1 MELTT
6 INQLIAAGSG
16 LAGAL
21 VGATISGLANYRL
34 EHSKRNYEA
43 KALLAGFVSEII
55 SLRDIIIFRGYMTGL
70 SELLD
75 LTIIKNGGVY
85 QYKVNIPSN
94 YARFYD
100 ANLGKIG
107 LIPSIKLMK
116 IMQFHQIIFAISQDF
131 KPDSPLYQF
140 GYDKRAIEETLAGL
154 NSAMHLADEIADW
167 KVD

>member
-21 VGATISGLANYRL
+21 VGATISGLTNYRL
-34 EHSKRNYEA
+34 EHSKRQYES
-43 KALLAGFVSEII
+43 KALLAGFVSEIN
-55 SLRDIIIFRGYMTGL
+55 SLREIIIFRGYIDGL
-70 SELLD
+70 SELLR
-75 LTIIKNGGVY
+75 LPIIQNGGVY
-85 QYKVNIPSN
+85 QYKVNIPNN

-107 LIPSIKLMK
+107 LINSIKLMK

-131 KPDSPLYQF
+131 KTDSPLYQF
-140 GYDKRAIEETLAGL
+140 GFDRKAIEETLTGL
-154 NSAMHLADEIADW
+154 NAAMLLAEEIAEW
-167 KVD
+167 RVD